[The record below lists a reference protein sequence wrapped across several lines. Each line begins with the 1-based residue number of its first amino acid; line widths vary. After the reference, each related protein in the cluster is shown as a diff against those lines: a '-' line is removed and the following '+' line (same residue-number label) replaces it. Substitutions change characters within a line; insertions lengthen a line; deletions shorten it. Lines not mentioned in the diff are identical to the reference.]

1 MDNVDKNVTHR
12 LTRSGEVDTAR
23 PTNDSSPITI
33 KYIVSDRAGNKRTAL
48 RLVNLICPAKE
59 KRCNDTGSGFSCSK
73 GGVCGSG
80 EAESTLVSS
89 TQSKPNVRPTIRLI
103 GADVVQVFKDD
114 VYAKC
119 SATAALSDACDRG
132 ATASD
137 PEDGAAPLTRAAP
150 SPASR
155 PQHAACLEHTQ
166 PDQAPC
172 SLPAAAPIADAAAS
186 FSPRR
191 PPVQA
196 T

>member
-80 EAESTLVSS
+80 EAESTLVS
-89 TQSKPNVRPTIRLI
+89 QSKPNVGPTIRLV
-103 GADVVQVFKDD
+103 GADVVQVFWGDA
-114 VYAKC
+114 YTKC

-137 PEDGAAPLTRAAP
+137 PEDGA
-150 SPASR
+150 
-155 PQHAACLEHTQ
+155 
-166 PDQAPC
+166 
-172 SLPAAAPIADAAAS
+172 
-186 FSPRR
+186 RR
-191 PPVQA
+191 PR
-196 T
+196 